1 MIQIQITLHAEN
13 GKYKPISTLVN
24 VESVADFNKN
34 QVEYIRKAKIRMCVQ
49 RYWDGKD
56 LQKYT
61 YTKLTARV
69 YDKEKIV
76 KERADNYWK
85 IKKEKFAKGEW
96 IPNKEDLARLEKE
109 KG

>member
-34 QVEYIRKAKIRMCVQ
+34 QVEYIRKAKIRMCAQ